1 VSTSTIQLGAGV
13 TSPRQFRRPL
23 GIRLIALVLGGF
35 GAVVS
40 FAGSWIP
47 SFWGDEAAS
56 VMSAERPLGTLW
68 RELGRVD
75 AVHGTY
81 YLFLHFWIDAFGAS
95 ELSVRLPSA
104 LAVGVAVAG
113 VVVLANLLAGR
124 RVAVISGVVMAVLPR
139 VMLMGAEGRSY
150 AMSAAVAV
158 WLTVVLVVLLRR
170 REPASTA
177 ARALPWV
184 GYCALMAFS
193 VYLFLYLVM
202 LVGIHLLVVLSSPRN
217 RSQLRRWALAA
228 AAAVVVASPVLY
240 FGLKQRHQIHFLGGR
255 GYATTTH
262 ILVTQWFGNWYF
274 AVPALLAL
282 LAGIVAVAMRHR
294 GSAVLL
300 LGWLLLPTTLIL
312 LGNAFVSPM
321 YNERYLSFSTP
332 AVAIVM
338 GIGLAAISRNPLRV
352 AAVALIVVAAVPS
365 WVSER
370 APYAKDRSIVF
381 PDDSGSDLRQAAAVV
396 GAQAQPGDGVVFDE
410 TVRPS
415 RRPRLA
421 LHLYPQ
427 DFTGLTD
434 LALKTPYYD
443 TAGLWDTVKPITTSV
458 VAGTKTIWAIEFIG
472 TSTPAGV
479 LRLEQLGY
487 TVTQELPVSRTVV
500 YELTREIP

>member
-13 TSPRQFRRPL
+13 TSPRQFHRPP
-23 GIRLIALVLGGF
+23 GIRLSALVLGAF
-35 GAVVS
+35 GAAVS

-104 LAVGVAVAG
+104 IAVGVAVAG

-124 RVAVISGVVMAVLPR
+124 RVAVISGIVMALLPR

-158 WLTVVLVVLLRR
+158 WLTIVLVVLLRR
-170 REPASTA
+170 REHASVA
-177 ARALPWV
+177 ARVLPWV
-184 GYCALMAFS
+184 GYGALVALS

-202 LVGIHLLVVLSSPRN
+202 LVGIHALVVLSSPRN
-217 RSQLRRWALAA
+217 RMQLRRWALAA
-228 AAAVVVASPVLY
+228 AVALVVASPVLY
-240 FGLKQRHQIHFLGGR
+240 FGLKQRHQIHFLAGR
-255 GYATTTH
+255 GYATATH

-282 LAGIVAVAMRHR
+282 LAGIVVIAMRRR

-312 LGNAFVSPM
+312 LGNAFISPM
-321 YNERYLSFSTP
+321 YNERYLSFCTP

-338 GIGLAAISRNPLRV
+338 GIGLAAISRNPLRA
-352 AAVALIVVAAVPS
+352 AAVALVVVAAVPS

-370 APYAKDRSIVF
+370 EPYAKDRSVVF
-381 PDDSGSDLRQAAAVV
+381 PNDSGSDLRQAAAVV
-396 GAQAQPGDGVVFDE
+396 GANANPGDGVVFDE

-427 DFTGLTD
+427 DFTGLKD
-434 LALKTPYYD
+434 LALKTPFYD
-443 TAGLWDTVKPITTSV
+443 TAGLWDTVKPITASD
-458 VAGTKTIWAIEFIG
+458 VAGTSTVWAVEFLG

-500 YELTREIP
+500 YELTRETP

>member
-1 VSTSTIQLGAGV
+1 VSTSTIQLGTGV

-23 GIRLIALVLGGF
+23 GIRLWALILGAF

-81 YLFLHFWIDAFGAS
+81 YLFLHFWIGAFGAS

-104 LAVGVAVAG
+104 IAVGVAVAG
-113 VVVLANLLAGR
+113 VVVLANLLVGR
-124 RVAVISGVVMAVLPR
+124 RAAILSGIVMAVLPR

-170 REPASTA
+170 REPASVA
-177 ARALPWV
+177 SRVLPWV
-184 GYCALMAFS
+184 GYGALVAFS

-202 LVGIHLLVVLSSPRN
+202 LVGIHALVVLSSRRN
-217 RSQLRRWALAA
+217 RMLLRRWALSAAVALVAA
-228 AAAVVVASPVLY
+228 APVLY
-240 FGLKQRHQIHFLGGR
+240 FGLRQRHQIHFLGSR
-255 GYATTTH
+255 GYATAGH
-262 ILVTQWFGNWYF
+262 ILVTQWFGDWYF
-274 AVPALLAL
+274 AVPALLVL
-282 LAGIVAVAMRHR
+282 LAGVVVVVMRHR
-294 GSAVLL
+294 GRAVLL
-300 LGWLLLPTTLIL
+300 LGWLLGPTGLIL

-321 YNERYLSFSTP
+321 YNERYLSFCTP

-338 GIGLAAISRNPLRV
+338 GIGLAAISRNPLRA
-352 AAVALIVVAAVPS
+352 AAVALVVVAAVPS

-381 PDDSGSDLRQAAAVV
+381 PNDSGSDLRQAAAVV
-396 GAQAQPGDGVVFDE
+396 GANAHPGDGVVFDE

-421 LHLYPQ
+421 IHLYPQ
-427 DFTGLTD
+427 DFAGLKD

-443 TAGLWDTVKPITTSV
+443 TAGLWDTVKPITASV
-458 VAGTKTIWAIEFIG
+458 VAGTKNIWAIEFIG

-487 TVTQELPVSRTVV
+487 TVTQELPVSRTIV
-500 YELTREIP
+500 YELTRETP

>member
-1 VSTSTIQLGAGV
+1 VSTSTIQLGADVASSRG
-13 TSPRQFRRPL
+13 FRRPF
-23 GIRLIALVLGGF
+23 GIRLVALVLGAF
-35 GAVVS
+35 GAAVS

-81 YLFLHFWIDAFGAS
+81 YLFLHFWIGAFGAS

-104 LAVGVAVAG
+104 IAVGLAVAG

-139 VMLMGAEGRSY
+139 VTLMGAEGRSY

-158 WLTVVLVVLLRR
+158 WLSVVLVVLLRR
-170 REPASTA
+170 RQPASDA
-177 ARALPWV
+177 ARVLPWV
-184 GYCALMAFS
+184 GYGVLMAFS

-202 LVGIHLLVVLSSPRN
+202 LVGIHALVVLSTRRN
-217 RSQLRRWALAA
+217 REQLRRWALAS
-228 AAAVVVASPVLY
+228 AVALVVASPVLY
-240 FGLKQRHQIHFLGGR
+240 FGLRQRHQIHFLGGR
-255 GYATTTH
+255 GYATLQH
-262 ILVTQWFGNWYF
+262 VLVNQWFGDLYF
-274 AVPALLAL
+274 AIPALLVL
-282 LAGIVAVAMRHR
+282 VAGIVVVAMRHR

-300 LGWLLLPTTLIL
+300 LGWLLVPTTLIL

-321 YNERYLSFSTP
+321 YNERYLSFCTP

-352 AAVALIVVAAVPS
+352 AAVALVVVAAVPS

-370 APYAKDRSIVF
+370 APYAKDRSVVF
-381 PDDSGSDLRQAAAVV
+381 PNDSGSDLRQAAAVV
-396 GAQAQPGDGVVFDE
+396 GANAHAGDGVVFDE

-427 DFTGLTD
+427 DFAGLKD

-443 TAGLWDTVKPITTSV
+443 TAGLWDTVKPITASD
-458 VAGTKTIWAIEFIG
+458 VAGTGTVWAVEFLG

-479 LRLEQLGY
+479 LRLQQLGY

-500 YELTREIP
+500 YELTRETP